1 MLKSNI
7 ILYLVAIALTAFGLF
22 TLYLSTSVIL
32 DFFRVREQ
40 EGNYV
45 MFIVWANLI
54 SSILYLMT
62 GFGLIKHKLWALK
75 AINSA
80 LILLLAAFAGFIVHI
95 EMGGNYEQRTIY
107 AMIFRTT
114 LTFLFVQF
122 TYLKSIQWK
131 KQ

>member
-1 MLKSNI
+1 MLKGNK
-7 ILYLVAIALTAFGLF
+7 ILYLIAIGLTVFGLS
-22 TLYLSTSVIL
+22 TLYLSSSVIL
-32 DFFRVREQ
+32 DLFGVREQ

-45 MFIVWANLI
+45 MFIVWANFI
-54 SSILYLMT
+54 CSILYLMT

-75 AINSA
+75 TINSS
-80 LILLLAAFAGFIVHI
+80 LILLLAAFAGFIVYI
-95 EMGGNYEQRTIY
+95 EIGSNYEQKTIY